1 MSSNASNAD
10 GAEQPNAHGITSVPC
25 SVPGKRSYDVRGH
38 NFTVDSR
45 YQILKPIGVGAYGIV
60 ISAVD
65 KKDGKMVALKKISG
79 VFEDAI
85 DAKRVLR
92 EIRLM
97 QALGHEN
104 VRVLQVWGTAY
115 VFNARTPCSDH
126 LPPYLLFRHSI
137 DSAIDRHGGTRIDGG
152 IQ

>member
-1 MSSNASNAD
+1 MSSNTDNTD
-10 GAEQPNAHGITSVPC
+10 AEQPNAHGVTSIPC
-25 SVPGKRSYDVRGH
+25 SIPGKCSYEVRGH

-60 ISAVD
+60 ISALD

-79 VFEDAI
+79 VFEDAV

-97 QALGHEN
+97 QALEHEN
-104 VRVLQVWGTAY
+104 VRLL
-115 VFNARTPCSDH
+115 VFGN
-126 LPPYLLFRHSI
+126 
-137 DSAIDRHGGTRIDGG
+137 
-152 IQ
+152 